1 MLHCQ
6 DGFGARWIGMSG
18 PTAWP
23 ARSPDLTCLDFF
35 LWGNMKSM
43 VFETNIDSEED
54 LVARIVSA
62 AAEVRETPGI
72 FGRVRQS
79 MARRCTVCMDVKGR
93 VFQHFVPLLLQGS
106 MSIKLNLPQLPF
118 KV

>member
-23 ARSPDLTCLDFF
+23 ARLPDLTCLDFF
-35 LWGNMKSM
+35 LLGYMKSM
-43 VFETNIDSEED
+43 VYETDIDSEED
-54 LVARIVSA
+54 RVACIVSA

-72 FGRVRQS
+72 FGRVRKVWHVDALFVWMS
-79 MARRCTVCMDVKGR
+79 MDVCSSTYDGTKNWI
-93 VFQHFVPLLLQGS
+93 HPDNATLE
-106 MSIKLNLPQLPF
+106 
-118 KV
+118 